1 MENMRTIKTRIKSIE
16 STRQI
21 TRSMKMVAASKLR
34 RTQTAAASLGV
45 FARCSHD
52 ILSAVL
58 ASPGKIDNPYFRRPA
73 SRSKRLYVLFAGNR
87 GLCGTYNLSV
97 LKHLQELVNSDGCDS
112 EVVVCGRW
120 GKELIAA
127 TKLHVVRTFDDISD
141 TPSSS
146 DAAELTE
153 YIKNAYL
160 TGQADEIVLVYQEFQ
175 SVLAQTP
182 AHSVLLPI
190 APETDGKSEVKYI
203 FEPDRKSLLDA
214 LVELYISNTV
224 YSVLLEA
231 KTGEHASRMT
241 AMTAASDNTD
251 ELIAEL
257 NLKLNHA
264 RQSAITTEISE
275 IVGGA
280 AALQS

>member
-1 MENMRTIKTRIKSIE
+1 MENTRTIKARIKGIE

-34 RTQTAAASLGV
+34 KTQTAGISLGV
-45 FARCSHD
+45 FARCSRD
-52 ILSAVL
+52 MLSAVL
-58 ASPGKIDNPYFRRPA
+58 SSPGRLENPYLR
-73 SRSKRLYVLFAGNR
+73 RSKGKNPVLYVLFVGNR

-97 LKHLQELVNSDGCDS
+97 LKHLQELVNSDERDS

-120 GKELIAA
+120 GRDLIKA
-127 TKLHVVRTFDDISD
+127 TKLNIVKTFDEISD
-141 TPSSS
+141 TPSSA
-146 DAAELTE
+146 DAKELTD
-153 YIKNAYL
+153 YLKSAYL
-160 TGQADEIVLVYQEFQ
+160 AGNVGEIVLVYQKFQ

-182 AHSVLLPI
+182 AHSVLLPVS
-190 APETDGKSEVKYI
+190 PESGIRSEVKYI

-231 KTGEHASRMT
+231 RTGEHASRMT

>member
-34 RTQTAAASLGV
+34 KTQTAGTSLGA
-45 FARCSHD
+45 FARCSRD
-52 ILSAVL
+52 MLSAVL
-58 ASPGKIDNPYFRRPA
+58 ASPGKFTNPYLRP
-73 SRSKRLYVLFAGNR
+73 SGKSDRILYVLFVGNR

-97 LKHLQELVNSDGCDS
+97 LKHLQELVNGDDCESD
-112 EVVVCGRW
+112 VVVCGRW

-127 TKLHVVRTFDDISD
+127 TRLNVVRTFDGISD
-141 TPSSS
+141 TPSSA
-146 DAAELTE
+146 DAKELTD
-153 YIKNAYL
+153 YLKQAYL
-160 TGQADEIVLVYQEFQ
+160 DGQADKIVLVYQKFH
-175 SVLAQTP
+175 SVLAQSPT
-182 AHSVLLPI
+182 HSVLFPI
-190 APETDGKSEVKYI
+190 TPEADGKPEVKYI

-231 KTGEHASRMT
+231 RTGEHASRMT